1 MAHTQTIFP
10 LTFWSE
16 RWSAFIACVLSERC
30 CQSSFLGIAN
40 ICLHRWS
47 AFHLC
52 VSIIFIGS
60 LLSLTFAWNGI
71 PKVIH
76 VEQVTFLKKN
86 RVHSMPVITRHY
98 SLNTKQQTTN
108 HNFKTANSNCCP
120 LTRAAACF
128 DYHVQRCS
136 LTLSSFLHLTN
147 QHLVTFHFRFTSV
160 ILGLLLCAQILC
172 LCTMP
177 LRRLFALLY
186 FHVCI
191 HAHCPLCLIS

>member
-1 MAHTQTIFP
+1 
-10 LTFWSE
+10 
-16 RWSAFIACVLSERC
+16 
-30 CQSSFLGIAN
+30 
-40 ICLHRWS
+40 
-47 AFHLC
+47 
-52 VSIIFIGS
+52 
-60 LLSLTFAWNGI
+60 
-71 PKVIH
+71 
-76 VEQVTFLKKN
+76 
-86 RVHSMPVITRHY
+86 MPVITRHY

-191 HAHCPLCLIS
+191 HAHCPLCLISQLFLPTVANSTLFLQMLNLHVSVQSLVWNEVVLTTEVIFPIICVAYLCLQTELVKMISLHEGADAYLLLNSFSRRHQQSFNCM

>member
-1 MAHTQTIFP
+1 MICFHRTCSFRALLSIFFFGLQINGRP
-10 LTFWSE
+10 F
-16 RWSAFIACVLSERC
+16 CVWLCTLYHPSYGNC
-30 CQSSFLGIAN
+30 N
-40 ICLHRWS
+40 IC
-47 AFHLC
+47 F
-52 VSIIFIGS
+52 SIIFIGS

-160 ILGLLLCAQILC
+160 ILGLLLFAQILC

-177 LRRLFALLY
+177 LQRLFALLY